1 MQAGGVTRV
10 RARDSRPASCHNAC
24 VLLAPSDRLR
34 HQQFTANAGPT
45 LVTQTAAASLPLQ
58 HLLPISAGL
67 SPEGH
72 LTLGGCDTV
81 ALAREYGTPLYVYDL
96 ATVREQCSLAL
107 SAFRAEH
114 ADTDVL
120 YASKAFLNR
129 PFASL
134 VASLGLGFDAVS
146 GGEIAVLR
154 AAGVEMSTVYF
165 HGNNK
170 GPDELAL
177 AAQVGVG
184 RIVIDNLGEIAL
196 VEAAAAAAGITQGVL
211 VRVSPGVDGHT
222 HEKTTTG
229 ILDTKFG
236 VPIVTGA
243 AEEAVRAIVASPHL
257 AFRGLHMHLGSPI
270 FELEPYVTAIEVM
283 AEFIARLTE
292 RLGVAVEEFSP
303 GGGFAVA
310 YLDEQHPPAWS
321 AYAQAICGTLRREA
335 DARGFSMPH
344 ITIEPGRSI
353 VGRAGVA
360 LYPVGAR
367 KEVPGIRTFVSVDG
381 GMADNIRPA
390 MYGSR
395 YEALAAARPLAPAE
409 ETVSIAGKYCESG
422 DVLIRDIALPH
433 LEAGEVLAIPAAGA
447 YQLAMSSNYNLAY
460 KPAVLLVEA
469 GEARLIRRRETAD
482 DLMAL
487 DVG

>member
-1 MQAGGVTRV
+1 M
-10 RARDSRPASCHNAC
+10 
-24 VLLAPSDRLR
+24 
-34 HQQFTANAGPT
+34 
-45 LVTQTAAASLPLQ
+45 TQPAAASLPLQ

-67 SPEGH
+67 SPDGH

-81 ALAREYGTPLYVYDL
+81 ELAREFGTPLYVYDI
-96 ATVREQCSLAL
+96 ATVEEQCRLAL

-114 ADTDVL
+114 EDTEVL

-129 PFASL
+129 PFARL
-134 VASLGLGFDAVS
+134 VAGLGLGFDAVS
-146 GGEIAVLR
+146 GGEIAVLH
-154 AAGVEMSTVYF
+154 AAGVAMNTVYF

-177 AAQVGVG
+177 AAELGVG
-184 RIVIDNLGEIAL
+184 RIVIDNLGEVAL
-196 VEAAAAAAGITQGVL
+196 VEAAAAAAGIKQGVL
-211 VRVSPGVDGHT
+211 VRVSPGVDAHT

-229 ILDTKFG
+229 ILDSKFG
-236 VPIVTGA
+236 VPITTGA
-243 AEEAVRAIVASPHL
+243 AEAAVRAILGSPHL
-257 AFRGLHMHLGSPI
+257 TFRGLHMHLGSPI
-270 FELEPYVTAIEVM
+270 FELEPYVMGIEVM
-283 AEFIARLTE
+283 AEFIAGLQE

-310 YLDEQHPPAWS
+310 YLNEQHPPAWA

-335 DARGFSMPH
+335 DARGFEMPH
-344 ITIEPGRSI
+344 VTIEPGRSI

-360 LYPVGAR
+360 LYTVGAR

-381 GMADNIRPA
+381 GMADNVRPA

-395 YEALAAARPLAPAE
+395 YEAIAAERPLAPAE

-422 DVLIRDIALPH
+422 DVLIRDIELPH
-433 LEAGEVLAIPAAGA
+433 LNAGEVLAIPAAGA

-460 KPAVLLVEA
+460 KPAVLFVQDGVAVLA
-469 GEARLIRRRETAD
+469 RRRETAA

-487 DVG
+487 DAD